1 MYRIT
6 DYMKTLQFC
15 LSLILVSF
23 LAVPFYG
30 QIHIYPNDGQ
40 AGVPGPVPR
49 SFVIGWQH
57 FEGAVNYQYVVSDNP
72 LCFSGCAG
80 DTREGFVADSF
91 VVEFNLEPNRWY
103 YWITRIHFAS
113 GDSSAWTLIS
123 SFFTEGP
130 EDQARI
136 LTVAPNPVAGDQVRL
151 RVDWGLN
158 PDARKIQLK
167 LFNQQGNLVKN
178 GLIAKESFVLRFE
191 DVQLP
196 IDDLPSGIYHLRVL
210 VDDNLNNSN
219 NFFTLKVVVAKE

>member
-1 MYRIT
+1 
-6 DYMKTLQFC
+6 MKLARFLQAFV
-15 LSLILVSF
+15 LAFLIVAPLQ
-23 LAVPFYG
+23 A
-30 QIHIYPNDGQ
+30 QIHLYPKEGEK
-40 AGVPGPVPR
+40 GISGPVPR
-49 SFVIGWQH
+49 SFVVGWQH

-103 YWITRIHFAS
+103 YWITRIHFAN

-136 LTVAPNPVAGDQVRL
+136 LAVAPNPVAGDQIKL

-158 PDARKIQLK
+158 PDAQKIQLK
-167 LFNQQGNLVKN
+167 LFNQQGHLVRDE
-178 GLIAKESFVLRFE
+178 LIAKESFVLRFE
-191 DVQLP
+191 EVQLP

-219 NFFTLKVVVAKE
+219 NYFTLKVVVAKE